1 MWTATTLVSGWFS
14 CRRMAKLPGANGALL
29 TIQLRSPLFRS
40 QLLILNTS
48 LAENGSYVCTAE
60 NRAGSSRANYTLVVE
75 SLAQGAT
82 VMEMKME
89 HFVAVSA
96 CVISLLL
103 LLLLIIS
110 VLLVQSARRHLRPHQ
125 VPILHTLESFHC

>member
-1 MWTATTLVSGWFS
+1 
-14 CRRMAKLPGANGALL
+14 
-29 TIQLRSPLFRS
+29 
-40 QLLILNTS
+40 
-48 LAENGSYVCTAE
+48 
-60 NRAGSSRANYTLVVE
+60 
-75 SLAQGAT
+75 
-82 VMEMKME
+82 MEMKME

-125 VPILHTLESFHC
+125 VVPILHTLNVDW

>member
-1 MWTATTLVSGWFS
+1 M
-14 CRRMAKLPGANGALL
+14 
-29 TIQLRSPLFRS
+29 TIQLSSPLFRS

-60 NRAGSSRANYTLVVE
+60 NRAGTSRANYTLVVE

-103 LLLLIIS
+103 LLLIIS

-125 VPILHTLESFHC
+125 VPILHTLKSFHC

>member
-1 MWTATTLVSGWFS
+1 MIV
-14 CRRMAKLPGANGALL
+14 
-29 TIQLRSPLFRS
+29 
-40 QLLILNTS
+40 NTS

-60 NRAGSSRANYTLVVE
+60 NRAGTTRANYTLVVE
-75 SLAQGAT
+75 TLGQGAT

-125 VPILHTLESFHC
+125 VPSSRS

>member
-1 MWTATTLVSGWFS
+1 ME
-14 CRRMAKLPGANGALL
+14 KLPGAKTALWIFNP
-29 TIQLRSPLFRS
+29 TLFRS

-60 NRAGSSRANYTLVVE
+60 NRAGTSRANYTLVVE
-75 SLAQGAT
+75 SVAEGAT

-110 VLLVQSARRHLRPHQ
+110 VLLVQSARRHLRPNQ
-125 VPILHTLESFHC
+125 VPILHIDFILDSSV